1 MPTARLTTV
10 ALDPLRV
17 MDAAHA
23 FTSKLSTLFTG
34 TRGPL
39 GFDVL
44 AVGVGDGAVVGRREC
59 LLLAGQPSDRQIA
72 DRHPA
77 ARR

>member
-10 ALDPLRV
+10 ALNPLRV

-34 TRGPL
+34 T
-39 GFDVL
+39 L
-44 AVGVGDGAVVGRREC
+44 AHFGSTW
-59 LLLAGQPSDRQIA
+59 LP
-72 DRHPA
+72 
-77 ARR
+77 

>member
-1 MPTARLTTV
+1 LTTV

-34 TRGPL
+34 TPGRGWAYL
-39 GFDVL
+39 LVS
-44 AVGVGDGAVVGRREC
+44 GRRIPQTAASSRLPPPTHAHEDGSY
-59 LLLAGQPSDRQIA
+59 AGAGRSQLVGHGI
-72 DRHPA
+72 
-77 ARR
+77 

>member
-23 FTSKLSTLFTG
+23 FTSKLSTLFTA
-34 TRGPL
+34 TPAHL
-39 GFDVL
+39 GL
-44 AVGVGDGAVVGRREC
+44 TC
-59 LLLAGQPSDRQIA
+59 LP
-72 DRHPA
+72 
-77 ARR
+77 

>member
-1 MPTARLTTV
+1 MLDRVVEDARQDADRPVTTV

-34 TRGPL
+34 TRAHSGST
-39 GFDVL
+39 
-44 AVGVGDGAVVGRREC
+44 C
-59 LLLAGQPSDRQIA
+59 LP
-72 DRHPA
+72 
-77 ARR
+77 